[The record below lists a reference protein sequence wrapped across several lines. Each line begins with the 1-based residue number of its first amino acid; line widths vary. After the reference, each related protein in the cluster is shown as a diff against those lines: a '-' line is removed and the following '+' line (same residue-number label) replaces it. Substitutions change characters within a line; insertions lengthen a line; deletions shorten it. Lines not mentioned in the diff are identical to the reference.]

1 MRIAVLGLGEA
12 GTIYATDLAA
22 HGAHV
27 AAADPRAAAAPPGV
41 VLAPGTAEAVTGA
54 ALVLSLV
61 GARAASAALAE
72 ALPAM
77 ARSAVFADLNTA
89 APEEKRRLA
98 QQAAG
103 AGVRFADV
111 AVLAPVPRARI
122 ATPLLVSGPG
132 EAALTAQLAEL
143 GIPATSA
150 GPEPGAA
157 AGLKLLRSVF
167 MKGLAATILEAVTAA
182 SAVGA
187 AGWVTDQIAAELG
200 PDGPALVQRLLEGT
214 RRHAVR
220 REEEMLEVRSYLD
233 ALGSA
238 HPMTDAT
245 IEWLRTVS
253 AAAPPSGI
261 QNR

>member
-12 GTIYATDLAA
+12 GTIYASDLAA
-22 HGAHV
+22 RGAHV

-41 VLAPGTAEAVTGA
+41 VLAPSVADAVRGA
-54 ALVLSLV
+54 GLVLSLV
-61 GARAASAALAE
+61 GGRAASAALGE

-77 ARSAVFADLNTA
+77 TRDALFADLNTA
-89 APEEKRRLA
+89 GPEEKRRLA
-98 QQAAG
+98 QQAG
-103 AGVRFADV
+103 KAGVRFADV

-122 ATPLLVSGPG
+122 GTPLLVSGPG
-132 EAALTAQLAEL
+132 EAALIPQLAAL
-143 GIPATSA
+143 GIPATGA

-182 SAVGA
+182 GTVGA
-187 AGWVTDQIAAELG
+187 ADWVTGQIAAELG
-200 PDGPALVQRLLEGT
+200 PGGPALVQRLLEGT
-214 RRHAVR
+214 RRHAAR
-220 REEEMLEVRSYLD
+220 REEEMREVRSYLD

-245 IEWLRTVS
+245 IEWLHAVS
-253 AAAPPSGI
+253 AEAPPPGI

>member
-22 HGAHV
+22 RGAHV
-27 AAADPRAAAAPPGV
+27 AAADPRAAAAPAGV
-41 VLAPGTAEAVTGA
+41 VLAPGTAEAVRGA
-54 ALVLSLV
+54 DLVLSLV

-77 ARSAVFADLNTA
+77 GQDAVFADLNTA
-89 APEEKRRLA
+89 GPEEKRRLA
-98 QQAAG
+98 QRAAE
-103 AGVRFADV
+103 AGVGFADV
-111 AVLAPVPRARI
+111 AVLAPVTRARI
-122 ATPLLVSGPG
+122 GTPLLVSGPA
-132 EAALTAQLAEL
+132 EAALTAQFAAL
-143 GIPATSA
+143 GVPATGA

-182 SAVGA
+182 STVGA
-187 AGWVTDQIAAELG
+187 ADWVTDQIAAELG
-200 PDGPALVQRLLEGT
+200 PGGPALVQRLLEGT

-220 REEEMLEVRSYLD
+220 REEEMLQVRSYLD

-238 HPMTDAT
+238 HPVTDAT
-245 IEWLRTVS
+245 IEWLHAVS
-253 AAAPPSGI
+253 AGAPPSGI

>member
-22 HGAHV
+22 RGAAV
-27 AAADPRAAAAPPGV
+27 AAADPRATSAPPGV
-41 VLAPGTAEAVTGA
+41 VLAATTAEAVRDA
-54 ALVLSLV
+54 ELVLSLV
-61 GARAASAALAE
+61 GGRSAPAALAA

-77 ARSAVFADLNTA
+77 APDAIFADMNTA
-89 APEEKRRLA
+89 GPHEKRRLA
-98 QQAAG
+98 ESAAAQG
-103 AGVRFADV
+103 IAFADV
-111 AVLAPVPRARI
+111 AVLAPAPRARLD
-122 ATPLLVSGPG
+122 TPLLVSGAA
-132 EAALTAQLAEL
+132 EAELLARLAALR
-143 GIPATSA
+143 IPATGA

-182 SAVGA
+182 RAAGA
-187 AGWVTDQIAAELG
+187 ADWVTGQIAAELG
-200 PDGPALVQRLLEGT
+200 PDGPALVERLLEGT

-220 REEEMLEVRSYLD
+220 REEEMREVRSYLD
-233 ALGSA
+233 ELGSA

-245 IEWLRTVS
+245 IAWLQTV
-253 AAAPPSGI
+253 ADGTPPVHI